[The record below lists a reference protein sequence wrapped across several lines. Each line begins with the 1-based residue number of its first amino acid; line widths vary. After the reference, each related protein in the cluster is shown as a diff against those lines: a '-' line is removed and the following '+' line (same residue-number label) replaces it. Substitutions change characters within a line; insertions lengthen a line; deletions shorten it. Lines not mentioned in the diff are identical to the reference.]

1 MKNFP
6 GFGGH
11 ETVGKGSSLS
21 GGLSHTGSTDEFK
34 VIVVFGIVEVHGA
47 LCFVVSSNLEGDN
60 LELWDSRSHGKDPSA
75 VSVIIDV
82 FLSVWVAHT
91 SGVSSDNVELSAS
104 DQSSLGVPLDLSGT
118 SVGHWGWPDGNNSGL
133 GVKDLLLKDGV
144 VLLHS
149 PLEWDI
155 IGLGPATEGVEEKD
169 WLLVTTLLQLL
180 GGVGHE
186 ESVTIVDWVSE
197 LEDKDGIG
205 AELFESGSELEWS
218 FSVLVESVVP
228 LDSVKSLE
236 ITTDEPVS
244 LLVDFLDVWV
254 VDGVCSPGSG
264 TSLLLSVSVEFWV
277 SKNTVGLSF
286 VTERNGLG
294 VLVGLLEFSRN
305 SEADWDRLVVGL
317 AVFEQAVE
325 VERLEH
331 LILSH
336 ETVKWGGPSFGE
348 DLEPFEIHLG
358 HLDLGKSLGL
368 SDLGVLLGSG
378 DEKLLDFW
386 GSGLGSF
393 KNTVVVEGLD
403 DLGDA
408 SVDAVFA
415 GLDDALGVEW
425 WFIGRVDSGESLNDS
440 SSSLLVKALDVSVLA
455 DREGSVNV
463 TLNKGEFRVLV
474 NSPGEVSVLAEGG
487 DEGDKA
493 DDSGIGE
500 ELGDLSDSADVL
512 LSVGKRESEILVESV
527 SDVVTVEDVCGDTL
541 GDKVL
546 LELHGDGGFTGSG
559 ETGEPDSAAV
569 EATCSEGLGSLVS
582 VHLVG
587 MDGNVRGFHLSR
599 HL

>member
-1 MKNFP
+1 LKNFP

-21 GGLSHTGSTDEFK
+21 GGLSHTGSTDELK
-34 VIVVFGIVEVHGA
+34 VIVVFGIVEIHGA

-133 GVKDLLLKDGV
+133 GVKDLLLEDGV

-180 GGVGHE
+180 GGIGHE

-218 FSVLVESVVP
+218 LSVLVESVVP
-228 LDSVKSLE
+228 LDSVKSLK
-236 ITTDEPVS
+236 ITTDKPVS

-277 SKNTVGLSF
+277 SEDTVGLSF
-286 VTERNGLG
+286 VSERNGLG
-294 VLVGLLEFSRN
+294 FLVRLLDFSRN
-305 SEADWDRLVVGL
+305 SKTDWDRLVVGV
-317 AVFEQAVE
+317 AVFE
-325 VERLEH
+325 
-331 LILSH
+331 
-336 ETVKWGGPSFGE
+336 
-348 DLEPFEIHLG
+348 
-358 HLDLGKSLGL
+358 
-368 SDLGVLLGSG
+368 
-378 DEKLLDFW
+378 
-386 GSGLGSF
+386 
-393 KNTVVVEGLD
+393 
-403 DLGDA
+403 
-408 SVDAVFA
+408 
-415 GLDDALGVEW
+415 
-425 WFIGRVDSGESLNDS
+425 
-440 SSSLLVKALDVSVLA
+440 
-455 DREGSVNV
+455 
-463 TLNKGEFRVLV
+463 
-474 NSPGEVSVLAEGG
+474 
-487 DEGDKA
+487 
-493 DDSGIGE
+493 
-500 ELGDLSDSADVL
+500 
-512 LSVGKRESEILVESV
+512 
-527 SDVVTVEDVCGDTL
+527 
-541 GDKVL
+541 
-546 LELHGDGGFTGSG
+546 
-559 ETGEPDSAAV
+559 
-569 EATCSEGLGSLVS
+569 
-582 VHLVG
+582 
-587 MDGNVRGFHLSR
+587 
-599 HL
+599 